1 MNIEKLLH
9 AEIEQRIQDL
19 GDMEA
24 GSDEYKAAVD
34 GVTKLVDRAIEIDK
48 FNADCVEKEK
58 TREFEEQL
66 KITQAVGEQRDRL
79 AKNIIA
85 GAGVGVP
92 ALITIWGTLKSLKFE
107 ETGTI
112 TTTIGRG
119 FINKLLPKK

>member
-19 GDMEA
+19 GEMEA

-34 GVTKLVDRAIEIDK
+34 GVTKLVDRAIEMEK
-48 FNADCVEKEK
+48 FDADHDDKEK
-58 TREFEEQL
+58 TRKFEEQF
-66 KITQAVGEQRDRL
+66 KIMQANGERKDRIV
-79 AKNIIA
+79 KNIIA

-112 TTTIGRG
+112 TTSIGRG